1 MDLLPSQNLKTL
13 SDINEYTSLIFDNK
27 IITVNNDK
35 TTEHI
40 NNAIDIEYTLYF
52 TYNELFNVINQNN
65 IDKFK
70 LINDINNSIDKLY
83 DNEQFLKILDE
94 NKSLDNVMND
104 LCIKIDVINEKLNNS
119 CTYRCIKFND
129 KLMTYYDRLC
139 AKMYDYCKDL
149 SEVVI
154 LPKIYIRYTNLYK
167 PGEESDDESDSS
179 IDLDMDTI
187 PVKQE

>member
-13 SDINEYTSLIFDNK
+13 LDINEYTSLIFDDK

-52 TYNELFNVINQNN
+52 TYNELFNVTNQNN

-70 LINDINNSIDKLY
+70 LINDINNSIDNLY
-83 DNEQFLKILDE
+83 ENEPFLKMLDE
-94 NKSLDNVMND
+94 NKSLDNIMND
-104 LCIKIDVINEKLNNS
+104 LCLKIDIINEDINNS
-119 CTYRCIKFND
+119 YSYRCIKFND

-139 AKMYDYCKDL
+139 EKMYDYCKDL
-149 SEVVI
+149 SEAVI
-154 LPKIYIRYTNLYK
+154 LPKIYIKYS
-167 PGEESDDESDSS
+167 GEASDDETGNESDST
-179 IDLDMDTI
+179 IDLDMDSI
-187 PVKQE
+187 SVKQE